1 MPWNDNRGGGRG
13 PWGQGP
19 QGGGGGGGPGGIK
32 PPDLDEILKQMQS
45 RMKTM
50 IPGGGGQM
58 AILGGAA
65 GLAALLWLLSGVY
78 IIQATERGVVL
89 RFGEYVG
96 ELSEGIHWQLPYPID
111 SVEKVQMTQR
121 QIDIGG
127 AARTATTVRAAD
139 ESLMLT
145 GDENIVD
152 IDFSVFWRVTNPN
165 NFLFNV
171 ENVEPTI
178 RAVAESAMRE
188 AVGQA
193 KINSVL
199 TEGRVQIQQRVRAN
213 MQSILDSYGAGVE
226 VVEVTLQKSDPPA
239 QVIDAFRDVQA
250 AAADADRARNEAEKY
265 ENSKVPEARGLAAQT
280 IQQAEAYKA
289 QVEAEAMGEAARF
302 NSIFEQYRNARGVT
316 RERMFLETMEKVLG
330 PMNKVI
336 IDSKGGGAQP
346 FISLPPELL
355 RRSQTPPPAQ

>member
-1 MPWNDNRGGGRG
+1 MPWNDQRGGGGRG

-19 QGGGGGGGPGGIK
+19 QGGGGPGGIK
-32 PPDLDEILKQMQS
+32 PPPLDDILKQMQD
-45 RMKTM
+45 RVKGM
-50 IPGGGGQM
+50 IPGGGNQNM
-58 AILGGAA
+58 ILA
-65 GLAALLWLLSGVY
+65 GVAGFAFLVWALSNVY

-89 RFGEYVG
+89 RFGEYVDAI
-96 ELSEGIHWQLPYPID
+96 SEGIHWRLPYPIET
-111 SVEKVQMTQR
+111 VEKVLMTQR
-121 QIDIGG
+121 QIDIGNP
-127 AARTATTVRAAD
+127 ARTPNTVRASD

-199 TEGRVQIQQRVRAN
+199 TEGRVQIQQRVRTN

-226 VVEVTLQKSDPPA
+226 VVEVTLQKADPPA

-265 ENSKVPEARGLAAQT
+265 ENSKVPEARGLAAQS
-280 IQQAEAYKA
+280 IQQAEAYKK
-289 QVEAEAMGEAARF
+289 QVEAEAEGEAARF
-302 NSIFEQYRNARGVT
+302 NSIYEQYRNARGVT

-336 IDSKGGGAQP
+336 IDSKGQGGVQP
-346 FISLPPELL
+346 YMALPPDLL
-355 RRSQTPPPAQ
+355 RRQQPAPAGQ

>member
-32 PPDLDEILKQMQS
+32 PPDLDEILKQLQS

-65 GLAALLWLLSGVY
+65 ALAFALWLFSGIY

-89 RFGEYVG
+89 RFGEYVD
-96 ELSEGIHWQLPYPID
+96 ELSEGIHWRFPYPVET
-111 SVEKVQMTQR
+111 VEKVLMTQR

-127 AARTATTVRAAD
+127 PVRSAGDLRSSD

-199 TEGRVQIQQRVRAN
+199 TDGRVQIQQRVRTI
-213 MQSILDSYGAGVE
+213 MQTILDSYGAGVE
-226 VVEVTLQKSDPPA
+226 VAEVTLQKADPPA
-239 QVIDAFRDVQA
+239 KVIDAFRDVQA

-280 IQQAEAYKA
+280 IQNAEAYKA
-289 QVEAEAMGEAARF
+289 QVEAEAKGEAARF
-302 NSIFEQYRNARGVT
+302 VSIYEQYRNARGVT

-330 PMNKVI
+330 PMNKII
-336 IDSKGGGAQP
+336 IDGKGAGAQP
-346 FISLPPELL
+346 YLALPPDLL
-355 RRSQTPPPAQ
+355 RRQSNPPATP